1 MICKHVYSIVTEPI
15 FRNLNMNIW
24 KPFIWMLSRIIIS
37 WVFQYTFGYVYLKF
51 SICVLYVTQY
61 YAHVNVRCKI
71 IGIKIYHPNLMKH
84 HMQSLLKMFRWL
96 PTPLGP
102 IDAYWRY
109 SCFQYCKQLKLVTFV
124 SIFDKIIN
132 ITSKYQSIVSFLLF
146 VKTIKL
152 RPFKLAF

>member
-1 MICKHVYSIVTEPI
+1 MYIQLSP
-15 FRNLNMNIW
+15 NLFLEIWTWIW
-24 KPFIWMLSRIIIS
+24 KPFIWLLSRIIIS

-96 PTPLGP
+96 STPLGP

-132 ITSKYQSIVSFLLF
+132 ITSKYQNIVSS
-146 VKTIKL
+146 I
-152 RPFKLAF
+152 LASCYL